1 MRISEK
7 EKAAIVCEAINQ
19 FGSGTRVFLFGSRAK
34 DEARG
39 GDIDLLIIPSCD
51 WHDTYTRKINF
62 LVSLKN
68 VIDDQK
74 IDVLIKLPVDSRG
87 IIKTALQ
94 EGIALC

>member
-1 MRISEK
+1 MRISEN
-7 EKAAIVCEAINQ
+7 EKAAIVYEAINQ
-19 FGSGTRVFLFGSRAK
+19 FGVGTQVILFGSRAK

-51 WHDTYTRKINF
+51 WEDTYTRKINF
-62 LVSLKN
+62 LVCLKN

-74 IDVLIKLPVDSRG
+74 IDVLIKHPVDSRG
-87 IIKTALQ
+87 IVKTALQ